1 MKNSPFI
8 GPSVIVAAI
17 MATALVSC
25 ELINPEETVP
35 AFLKID
41 SISLS
46 TSAGE
51 GHPVHNIVDA
61 WVYDNDQ
68 LLGIYELPALV
79 PVLKNGVST
88 IRVRAGIKLNGQVGT
103 RIPLLYTI
111 DHELELDLFPD
122 SILPLNPTL
131 TYKEDVT
138 FAWLEDF
145 DQTGLSLSSSPNS
158 SATVERVAGA
168 EAYDGNSLKMALN
181 STQDNFEC
189 RTISNYELS
198 TSGAA
203 VSPIIL
209 EFTYRCNHPFVV
221 GLYSYY
227 PGGSVQVPIIV
238 LNPTET
244 WNHVYVNLTDAVSA
258 NANYFEHQPFFGFV
272 RAEGYDG
279 ELEVYL
285 DNIRM
290 LR

>member
-1 MKNSPFI
+1 M
-8 GPSVIVAAI
+8 
-17 MATALVSC
+17 VSC
-25 ELINPEETVP
+25 ELINPDETVP

-46 TSAGE
+46 TTAGE
-51 GHPVHNIVDA
+51 GHPVHNITDA

-68 LLGIYELPALV
+68 LVGIYELPALV
-79 PVLKNGVST
+79 PVLKNGVSS

-103 RIPLLYTI
+103 RIPLLFSN
-111 DHELELDLFPD
+111 DHLAEIELFPD
-122 SILPLNPTL
+122 SIQLLNPRL
-131 TYKEDVT
+131 TFRDDVT
-138 FAWLEDF
+138 FSWLEDF
-145 DQTGLSLSSSPNS
+145 DQIGLSLSSSPNS
-158 SATVERVAGA
+158 SAAVERVSGA

-181 STQDNFEC
+181 ASQNIFEC
-189 RTISNYELS
+189 RTISNYTLS
-198 TSGAA
+198 TPGMA
-203 VSPIIL
+203 VLPVIL
-209 EFTYRCNHPFVV
+209 EFTYRCDHPFVV

-227 PGGSVQVPIIV
+227 PGGAVQVPIIV

-244 WNHVYVNLTDAVSA
+244 WNHVYVNLTDAISA
-258 NANYFEHQPFFGFV
+258 NSNYTEHQPFFGFV